1 MIRPKDVIGSNARI
15 IERKR
20 LLGRRLVSSSV
31 RTLIGL
37 GLSKLIGYIDR

>member
-20 LLGRRLVSSSV
+20 LLGRRMLWLAWATKCDQS
-31 RTLIGL
+31 LQ
-37 GLSKLIGYIDR
+37 